1 MRRIKQ
7 SRLRKWIG
15 FLENDFCFLKISCIF
30 VENAQIMSKL
40 IEEWRPVVG
49 YEGLYEV
56 SDWGNI
62 KSLNY
67 NHTGKP
73 KLMTKCKD
81 SDGYYNLSLW
91 KNGKRKNKKIHVA
104 VAEAWIPNPENKK
117 EVGHTKTLEN
127 GLEDKTA
134 NEVWNLQWMTREE
147 NANYGTIG
155 ERIGK
160 RMADNNPM
168 KRPDVAAK
176 VADKQRENGK
186 KRYAEHPELFDSFMN
201 SDKHYEKIKKKV
213 NQYNKIT
220 GEFIKT
226 WDSAADVEEELGIC
240 HSNVSAAC
248 KGKIKSAGG
257 FKWKYYVN

>member
-1 MRRIKQ
+1 
-7 SRLRKWIG
+7 
-15 FLENDFCFLKISCIF
+15 
-30 VENAQIMSKL
+30 MSKL

-73 KLMTKCKD
+73 KIMAKCKD
-81 SDGYYNLSLW
+81 SDGYYNLLLW

-127 GLEDKTA
+127 GLEDKTS
-134 NEVWNLQWMTREE
+134 NEMWNLQWMTREE

-155 ERIGK
+155 ERLSDSKKGDK
-160 RMADNNPM
+160 NPM
-168 KRPDVAAK
+168 KRPEVAAK
-176 VADKQRENGK
+176 VAEKQRENGK
-186 KRYAEHPELFDSFMN
+186 KRYAKNPEAFKLQMM
-201 SDKHYEKIKKKV
+201 
-213 NQYNKIT
+213 
-220 GEFIKT
+220 
-226 WDSAADVEEELGIC
+226 
-240 HSNVSAAC
+240 
-248 KGKIKSAGG
+248 KGKQNKKDKSI
-257 FKWKYYVN
+257 